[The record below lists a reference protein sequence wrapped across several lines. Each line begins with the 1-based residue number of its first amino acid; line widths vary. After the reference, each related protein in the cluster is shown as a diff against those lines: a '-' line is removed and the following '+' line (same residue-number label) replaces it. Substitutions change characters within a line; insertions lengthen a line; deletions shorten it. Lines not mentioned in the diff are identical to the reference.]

1 VLGLP
6 LAFIL
11 SQDQTLHCKK
21 FNLLAIPFSCFT
33 AALFQR
39 TFSLSRVDNFC
50 RNGRQTYYQVSS
62 QSKSFFKNFS
72 EPHPNFYLPSLF
84 DWGGKSNQN
93 FFSSKFISKFF
104 FQEPEPM
111 SRLPSLFYRGGKSTT
126 SFRFIPNL
134 FSKIFLYSLNPH
146 FNHPFFI
153 GAAKVICLV
162 SSFQIY
168 FKKFFLTSKTRF
180 PFVSK
185 NVSISEKRVQK

>member
-1 VLGLP
+1 
-6 LAFIL
+6 
-11 SQDQTLHCKK
+11 
-21 FNLLAIPFSCFT
+21 LAIPFSCFT

-104 FQEPEPM
+104 F
-111 SRLPSLFYRGGKSTT
+111 KSQN
-126 SFRFIPNL
+126 RCPV
-134 FSKIFLYSLNPH
+134 YP
-146 FNHPFFI
+146 PFFI
-153 GAAKVICLV
+153 GAAKVQQAFV
-162 SSFQIY
+162 SFQI
-168 FKKFFLTSKTRF
+168 FFQKFFFTPQTLTSTTLSLSGR
-180 PFVSK
+180 
-185 NVSISEKRVQK
+185 QK